1 MSYILT
7 PESEKYNNVSCILC
21 SQHSVSA
28 RLRNIRD
35 ALQNFITWPNFQKY
49 SCSQDLYSYI
59 IEKFSNI
66 FEYIQESR
74 IVSREAISQMKC
86 RKILH
91 FFFFTEIS
99 REENRNKSIHFYLY
113 RDINANVHFS
123 SKKIITS
130 LTKIQSRLATAIPR
144 KISSTR
150 KHVKSKAKNDQTHK
164 GNERNRNK
172 E

>member
-21 SQHSVSA
+21 SQHNVSA

-49 SCSQDLYSYI
+49 SCSQDLYYR
-59 IEKFSNI
+59 EI
-66 FEYIQESR
+66 FEYIRPR
-74 IVSREAISQMKC
+74 IKNCIKRGNISNEMSQNFA
-86 RKILH
+86 L
-91 FFFFTEIS
+91 FFFTEIS